1 MHSWRRPGPDPM
13 HQQTVQTLTD
23 PRQIQALAQPLRVDV
38 LEALREPDSAA
49 GVARAIGKTRQS
61 VNYHLNALKQVGLI
75 RHTGERRRGNFM
87 EQLYQSVARRFVIS
101 PDFGWDADR
110 LAATLA
116 DQISLSQLAGLGARL
131 EQDAQALL
139 DRAAFDG
146 EQIASLAIEADLRFE
161 DDQARRAFMQDYVE
175 TLKALLTK
183 HGAARG
189 APFRVVM
196 AAYPQPEEE
205 QGEER

>member
-1 MHSWRRPGPDPM
+1 MR
-13 HQQTVQTLTD
+13 QQSVQILND
-23 PRQIQALAQPLRVDV
+23 ARQIQALAQPLRVDV

-49 GVARAIGKTRQS
+49 GVARTIGKTRQS

-101 PDFGWDADR
+101 PDFAWDADR

-116 DQISLSQLAGLGARL
+116 DQVSLSQLAGLGARL
-131 EQDAQALL
+131 ARDAQALL

-146 EQIASLAIEADLRFE
+146 EQIASLTVEAEAHFKDE
-161 DDQARRAFMQDYVE
+161 DARAAFLHDYVRA
-175 TLKALLTK
+175 LRALLSQ
-183 HGAARG
+183 HGANRAGDGRS
-189 APFRVVM
+189 ATAFRVVM
-196 AAYPQPEEE
+196 AAYPEPGDIPR
-205 QGEER
+205 GE